1 MHPALSGHPNLKAG
15 MGMLPLQNVMLTVE
29 NTLCFTT
36 LLLSYSM
43 QSDLLAIRVVC
54 EGRSVGNPDVMAG
67 LERGL

>member
-1 MHPALSGHPNLKAG
+1 
-15 MGMLPLQNVMLTVE
+15 MLPLQNVMLTVE

-43 QSDLLAIRVVC
+43 QSHLLAIRVVC